1 MRSLR
6 SHADASLPASR
17 PRTCRSTLAG
27 WRLAG
32 PDEGTWARHIA
43 SVSRYED
50 RYDPKDRDRL
60 ICCSSASASL
70 PYLSPDLDE
79 SRETAS
85 STGENAVHPKQPQIL
100 ASQRLACVVAGVVEM
115 AEYEFDSHAIP
126 PPTPERERVLP
137 HGTAPADPA
146 PQSLS
151 CRPIP
156 PCAAVFPAHEG
167 HMEHRLPPG
176 VHAGTDPAAWTLH
189 ERHRHGSS
197 TSSRSSSASDFAS
210 AAADDASSAV
220 RPTASD
226 RRQLWQQQGLRERRW
241 SCARPCEC
249 YDLSHAR
256 FTAYPFRSP
265 LASGRVTR

>member
-60 ICCSSASASL
+60 ICCSAASASL
-70 PYLSPDLDE
+70 PYLAPDLDE

-85 STGENAVHPKQPQIL
+85 STGENAVHPKQPQVL

-115 AEYEFDSHAIP
+115 AEYEFDSHALPPNFPSENPTRSP
-126 PPTPERERVLP
+126 PPGCPLP
-137 HGTAPADPA
+137 DCCQKSARAQARPATGSLRSWPTAPGACRASSWSGRHGPPA
-146 PQSLS
+146 PGSLS
-151 CRPIP
+151 PSRPASRAASRGCGGGCGADRSPPGRPPLGALGPTRESIAVGRAAVVAVEHARPVHVPVCFQRRVEP
-156 PCAAVFPAHEG
+156 PCRRMRP
-167 HMEHRLPPG
+167 
-176 VHAGTDPAAWTLH
+176 
-189 ERHRHGSS
+189 
-197 TSSRSSSASDFAS
+197 
-210 AAADDASSAV
+210 DA
-220 RPTASD
+220 
-226 RRQLWQQQGLRERRW
+226 
-241 SCARPCEC
+241 
-249 YDLSHAR
+249 
-256 FTAYPFRSP
+256 
-265 LASGRVTR
+265 